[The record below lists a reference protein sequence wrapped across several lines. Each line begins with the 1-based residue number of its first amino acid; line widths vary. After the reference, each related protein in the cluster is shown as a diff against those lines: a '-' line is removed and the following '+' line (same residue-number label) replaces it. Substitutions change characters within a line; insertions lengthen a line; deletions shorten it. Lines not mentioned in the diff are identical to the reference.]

1 MLAKKIQNRVV
12 EALHTRDRNIKDN
25 HSLYVVN
32 NTVPAVLTELAFID
46 NDIDNGKLATE
57 SGRQI
62 AAEAVYAGILDYY
75 EWKGFDVEKYRL
87 AK

>member
-32 NTVPAVLTELAFID
+32 NNTVPAVLTELAFID
-46 NDIDNGKLATE
+46 NDIDNGKI
-57 SGRQI
+57 S
-62 AAEAVYAGILDYY
+62 Y
-75 EWKGFDVEKYRL
+75 
-87 AK
+87 